1 MKRLTLITILFALA
15 TLAVSACST
24 PAPQPTSAPAPTQ
37 PPAQPTS
44 APPTQAPQPTA
55 APTQAQPAATQTGA
69 TVAPTIAPTL
79 APTRPPAS
87 PTVAAPKIASMVYED
102 FKITPNKITISV
114 GTTVVFQIRNGKHQP
129 YSSFPNNTNLSGL
142 FEAPPNLGA
151 GTSYQFTFRQAGV
164 ITVRCGYHTEMVAT
178 IEVTP

>member
-1 MKRLTLITILFALA
+1 MLF
-15 TLAVSACST
+15 
-24 PAPQPTSAPAPTQ
+24 
-37 PPAQPTS
+37 
-44 APPTQAPQPTA
+44 
-55 APTQAQPAATQTGA
+55 
-69 TVAPTIAPTL
+69 
-79 APTRPPAS
+79 
-87 PTVAAPKIASMVYED
+87 ED
-102 FKITPNKITISV
+102 FKITPSKLTISV
-114 GTTVVFQIRNGKHQP
+114 GTTVVFNIKGGFLSFHQP

>member
-1 MKRLTLITILFALA
+1 MKKIIYVLALIALM
-15 TLAVSACST
+15 LSACST
-24 PAPQPTSAPAPTQ
+24 PAPLPTSAPTL

-44 APPTQAPQPTA
+44 VPPTQAPQPTA
-55 APTQAQPAATQTGA
+55 APAQAQPAATQAAA
-69 TVAPTIAPTL
+69 TTVPTLAPTL
-79 APTRPPAS
+79 APTRPPAL
-87 PTVAAPKIASMVYED
+87 PTAAQPQVASMVFED
-102 FKITPNKITISV
+102 FRITPNKITISV
-114 GTTVVFQIRNGKHQP
+114 GTTVVFQIRGSKHQP

-142 FEAPPNLGA
+142 FESPPNLGA

>member
-1 MKRLTLITILFALA
+1 MKKIIYVLTLVALM
-15 TLAVSACST
+15 LSACAT

-44 APPTQAPQPTA
+44 VPPTTAPQPTA
-55 APTQAQPAATQTGA
+55 ASTQAQPAATQAAA
-69 TVAPTIAPTL
+69 TIVPTL

-87 PTVAAPKIASMVYED
+87 PTAAQPQVASMVFED
-102 FKITPNKITISV
+102 FKITPSKITIKV
-114 GTTVVFQIRNGKHQP
+114 GTTVVFQIRGSKHQP

-142 FEAPPNLGA
+142 FEAPANLGN

-178 IEVTP
+178 IEVTQ

>member
-1 MKRLTLITILFALA
+1 MKKIIYILMLVALM
-15 TLAVSACST
+15 LSACST
-24 PAPQPTSAPAPTQ
+24 PAPLPTSAVLPTQ

-102 FKITPNKITISV
+102 FKITPSKLTISV

-142 FEAPPNLGA
+142 FESPPNLGA

>member
-1 MKRLTLITILFALA
+1 MKRLTLIIILFALA
-15 TLAVSACST
+15 ALAVSACAT
-24 PAPQPTSAPAPTQ
+24 PAPQPTSAPAR
-37 PPAQPTS
+37 PTS
-44 APPTQAPQPTA
+44 VPPTA
-55 APTQAQPAATQTGA
+55 APTQAQP
-69 TVAPTIAPTL
+69 VATL
-79 APTRPPAS
+79 APTQPPAS
-87 PTVAAPKIASMVYED
+87 PTAAVPKIASMLFED
-102 FKITPNKITISV
+102 FKITPSKLTISV
-114 GTTVVFQIRNGKHQP
+114 GTTVVFNIKGGFLSFHQP